1 MPSAVERI
9 SQQGGGKGPGT
20 FSGVRHS
27 DIFLTRPVPPSG
39 GAQRRRPQ
47 TVPARRTRPARWG
60 RRGPARGVCPGPWR
74 EFHSRGG
81 GPPPQTRREKETRTN
96 SAGFEPSA
104 ARPSPGGWLT
114 SPAPAQPPAPRR
126 DLSVEPSAV
135 PGRPRVPELRPFEAP
150 EISRSTSSWSAR
162 ACQFPQPRSAARAKL
177 HGLARAEFRA
187 SHAHAARLPA
197 PEAHTCSCMRR
208 RACVVMHT
216 WGSPGRPDVRGPPG
230 HSN

>member
-1 MPSAVERI
+1 MPSAVERV
-9 SQQGGGKGPGT
+9 SQQGGGKGPGPS
-20 FSGVRHS
+20 SGVRHS

-81 GPPPQTRREKETRTN
+81 GPPPQTRREPETRTN

-104 ARPSPGGWLT
+104 ARPSPGGWPT

-126 DLSVEPSAV
+126 DLSVEPSAI
-135 PGRPRVPELRPFEAP
+135 PGRPCVPELRPFKAP
-150 EISRSTSSWSAR
+150 EYSRSTSSLAAR
-162 ACQFPQPRSAARAKL
+162 ACQFLILASRCHRAGVRQAGVSTL
-177 HGLARAEFRA
+177 G
-187 SHAHAARLPA
+187 
-197 PEAHTCSCMRR
+197 
-208 RACVVMHT
+208 T
-216 WGSPGRPDVRGPPG
+216 WGGRPRPGVPGELSRPPQACSFRGKLLLLRPRPG
-230 HSN
+230 HGQ